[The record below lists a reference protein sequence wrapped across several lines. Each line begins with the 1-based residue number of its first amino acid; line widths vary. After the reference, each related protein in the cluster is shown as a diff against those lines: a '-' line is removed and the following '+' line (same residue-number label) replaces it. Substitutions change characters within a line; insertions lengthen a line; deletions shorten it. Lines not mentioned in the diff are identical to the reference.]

1 MSMLDDI
8 VNGISGEL
16 QDVVVAPNA
25 FRSMII
31 LLFSIAV
38 SYWLSDFVA
47 RFVVRIARMISFHAD
62 QTTDQSRANQ
72 LRRLETHLSVA
83 IAVIRAV
90 IVGVVAFY
98 VWQMISPTASLST
111 AAIGAS
117 AFFIV
122 IASGTVGSILRDVTA
137 GATMIIERWFN
148 IGDFVRVEPF
158 IQVSGVVE
166 RITLRSTKLRSLNGE
181 VVWLHNQYIQGVKVT
196 PNGLRTIAVDVFTNN
211 EQAGKKIIERA
222 ISTIPIGPMTAVDK
236 VKIIRT
242 EQWGDGL
249 WLYTILG
256 QTPPGREWI
265 IEDYFVGSLTD
276 LDAKRR
282 GPKVFMRKPLVRY
295 ADPAA
300 ERSFKRAVRA
310 KRR

>member
-1 MSMLDDI
+1 MIDSL
-8 VNGISGEL
+8 VRETSEEL
-16 QDVVVAPNA
+16 HHVLTAPNA
-25 FRSMII
+25 FRSVII
-31 LLFSIAV
+31 LLFSIAI
-38 SYWLSDFVA
+38 SYWLSHFVA
-47 RFVVRIARMISFHAD
+47 KFIVRLARLISFHAD
-62 QTTDQSRANQ
+62 RATNEAKVNQ

-83 IAVIRAV
+83 IAVIRAA
-90 IVGVVAFY
+90 IVGIVAFY
-98 VWQMISPTASLST
+98 VWQMISPVASLST

-122 IASGTVGSILRDVTA
+122 IASGTIGMILRDVTA

-158 IQVSGVVE
+158 IDVSGVVE
-166 RITLRSTKLRSLNGE
+166 RMTLRSTKLRSMNGE
-181 VVWLHNQYIQGVKVT
+181 VVWLHNQYIQGAKVT

-211 EQAGKKIIERA
+211 EEVGKSIIEKA
-222 ISTIPIGPMTAVDK
+222 ITTVPIGPMTAVEK

-242 EQWGDGL
+242 EQWGEGI

-265 IEDYFVGSLTD
+265 MENYFVSSLTD

-282 GPKVFMRKPLVRY
+282 GAKVLVRKPLVRY

-300 ERSFKRAVRA
+300 EKSFRRAVRA
-310 KRR
+310 KRG